1 MFKHNLLSVSQL
13 TKDLHCFSSFYPDFF
28 LFQDLY
34 TGKVKGIGKVKD
46 GLYILSTKSPS
57 LTINSSLQ
65 NVSSCL
71 SVNSSDV
78 KSSVWHQRLGHA
90 PIPVLRQI
98 STIKHTLDKDQI
110 CNCPICPI
118 SKQTRFSFPVH
129 HTVTIQPFQLV
140 HMDVWGPY
148 KHDTY
153 NGNKYFLTL
162 VDDFSR
168 MTWVFLLK
176 YKSDCLLH
184 LKVFVNLIQNQF
196 NTTIKIMRSDNG
208 LEFLNSQCTSFFQ
221 SLGIVH
227 QRTCVYTPQQNGV
240 AERKHRHL
248 LEVAR
253 ALRFQGCIPLKFWGD
268 CILAATY
275 IINRPPSSVLHGI
288 SPYEKLHNI
297 PPSLVHMRTL
307 GCLCYA
313 TDPNP
318 HDKFSP
324 RAIPAVFMGYSSFQ
338 KGYRLYD
345 LQSHSFFVSRDVHF
359 REHIFPF
366 KQTSTS
372 PSSDSSLSNFPIPS
386 YLLDPESNPPIVTSQ
401 SPVPMSSP
409 PSTSSPSLPQ
419 PPVSQTPT
427 AVTYPTISLPS
438 KRSSRAT
445 KPPIWLSDYVHSI
458 PSTKLAPHSIHH
470 VIQYSHLSLLIKLFL
485 STFSNSIEPTSYG
498 EAILDDRWVQSMKQE
513 IDALVLN
520 KTWEIVDLPAG
531 KKPIGCKWVYKIKYN
546 ADGSIERFKARLVA
560 KGYTQQEGIDFHDT
574 FSPVAKM
581 VTVRCALSLA
591 AMHNWPVFQMDVFN
605 AFLQGDLHEE
615 VYMVLPQ
622 GFGSKGEISKVC
634 RLKKSL
640 YGLKQ
645 ASRQWNIKLTTALVE
660 SGFQQSKHDY
670 SLFTKRVE

>member
-1 MFKHNLLSVSQL
+1 MIYNLTHFLSVGMFIL
-13 TKDLHCFSSFYPDFF
+13 GNIFF
-28 LFQDLY
+28 
-34 TGKVKGIGKVKD
+34 K
-46 GLYILSTKSPS
+46 
-57 LTINSSLQ
+57 
-65 NVSSCL
+65 
-71 SVNSSDV
+71 
-78 KSSVWHQRLGHA
+78 
-90 PIPVLRQI
+90 
-98 STIKHTLDKDQI
+98 
-110 CNCPICPI
+110 
-118 SKQTRFSFPVH
+118 
-129 HTVTIQPFQLV
+129 
-140 HMDVWGPY
+140 
-148 KHDTY
+148 
-153 NGNKYFLTL
+153 
-162 VDDFSR
+162 
-168 MTWVFLLK
+168 
-176 YKSDCLLH
+176 
-184 LKVFVNLIQNQF
+184 
-196 NTTIKIMRSDNG
+196 
-208 LEFLNSQCTSFFQ
+208 
-221 SLGIVH
+221 
-227 QRTCVYTPQQNGV
+227 
-240 AERKHRHL
+240 
-248 LEVAR
+248 
-253 ALRFQGCIPLKFWGD
+253 
-268 CILAATY
+268 
-275 IINRPPSSVLHGI
+275 
-288 SPYEKLHNI
+288 
-297 PPSLVHMRTL
+297 
-307 GCLCYA
+307 
-313 TDPNP
+313 
-318 HDKFSP
+318 
-324 RAIPAVFMGYSSFQ
+324 
-338 KGYRLYD
+338 
-345 LQSHSFFVSRDVHF
+345 
-359 REHIFPF
+359 F

-372 PSSDSSLSNFPIPS
+372 PSSDSLLSNFPIPS
-386 YLLDPESNPPIVTSQ
+386 YLLHPDSNPPIVTSQ

-427 AVTYPTISLPS
+427 AVTSPTISLPS

-615 VYMVLPQ
+615 VFMVLPQ

-670 SLFTKRVE
+670 SLFTKKVDQKIVMILVYVDDLIITGNDLQLIKESKIILQKNFKIKDLGELRYFLGIEFLRSSKGILMTQRKYILELILEWGLAGAKPAITPLEQRMKFTISYYDKHLRKQDDND